1 MARSDS
7 AVERLQRV
15 DVITADERAYKESV
29 NQPIKVIA
37 AQSLQILGQKITAVG
52 VGLSDARPIRA
63 WASGGEVREDNA
75 TRLRLLFRV
84 ARAIQLV
91 YDEQTARAFLRSSS
105 PYLGDRSPLELIAED
120 NEPAVIEATRAFLE
134 T

>member
-1 MARSDS
+1 MAKADS

-15 DVITADERAYKESV
+15 DVIEADERAYKESV

-37 AQSLQILGQKITAVG
+37 AQSLQMLGQKITAVG

-63 WASGGEVREDNA
+63 WAGGGEVREENA
-75 TRLRLLFRV
+75 VRLRLLFRV

-105 PYLGDRSPLELIAED
+105 PYLGDRSPLELIAEYD
-120 NEPAVIEATRAFLE
+120 EQAVIEATRAFLD